1 MICIPFQ
8 FTCERGKRQ
17 AKKECKIEVSMLE
30 WLAVTE
36 IYLMK
41 EDVYDERRVICA
53 LNEAVCNEVRRR
65 NHSDRA

>member
-17 AKKECKIEVSMLE
+17 AKKECKIEVAILE

-41 EDVYDERRVICA
+41 EDVYYEYGRKN
-53 LNEAVCNEVRRR
+53 L
-65 NHSDRA
+65 HS